1 MKDAIALNLNGIEKG
16 FCGVQVL
23 HGINLVLRQGEVLGL
38 VGENGA
44 GKSTIM
50 NIIGGVHFKDSGTM
64 EVFGKVYNPV
74 SPKNAMNEGISFIHQ
89 ELNLFSNLT
98 VAENMFIEDF
108 PTNKAKAI
116 DYKKINEKTQE
127 IIMHYSL
134 PVKPN
139 TIVGS
144 LSTGVC
150 QMIEIA
156 KGLMRNARIMIFDE
170 PTTSLS
176 HSEKEKLFHTIREL
190 KSKNISIIYISHI
203 LEDVFELSDSIAV
216 LRDGCIVYDDKAEN
230 ITQEKLIAQM
240 VGREIDQLYPQCEKE
255 TEEEITLSA
264 QNIISSDGK
273 VKDMSLDLHKSE
285 ILGMY
290 GLVGSGRTE
299 FVRAIYGLSGMVSGE
314 IKVKGVKVSNPTP
327 QKSIKNGIAL
337 VSEDR
342 HLEGL
347 LLAKPVSENL
357 TLVKIKDI
365 LKRFSVVDQKEE
377 EKIITESIRKLNIK
391 VTDAQKQTAD
401 SLSGGNQ
408 QKIVFGKWI
417 AIDPDIFIL
426 DEPTRGVDVGAK
438 FEIYSIIME
447 MAKKGASVL
456 VISSEME
463 ELMGICDRIIVVKD
477 GAISGEL
484 SKEEFSQEAIIKLAL

>member
-1 MKDAIALNLNGIEKG
+1 
-16 FCGVQVL
+16 
-23 HGINLVLRQGEVLGL
+23 
-38 VGENGA
+38 
-44 GKSTIM
+44 
-50 NIIGGVHFKDSGTM
+50 
-64 EVFGKVYNPV
+64 
-74 SPKNAMNEGISFIHQ
+74 
-89 ELNLFSNLT
+89 
-98 VAENMFIEDF
+98 
-108 PTNKAKAI
+108 
-116 DYKKINEKTQE
+116 
-127 IIMHYSL
+127 
-134 PVKPN
+134 
-139 TIVGS
+139 
-144 LSTGVC
+144 
-150 QMIEIA
+150 
-156 KGLMRNARIMIFDE
+156 MIFDE

-176 HSEKEKLFHTIREL
+176 HTEKEKLFRTIREL

-216 LRDGCIVYDDKAEN
+216 LRDGCIVHYDKVEN
-230 ITQEKLIAQM
+230 ITQEQLIAKM
-240 VGREIDQLYPQCEKE
+240 VGREIDQLYPQCDKKI
-255 TEEEITLSA
+255 EEEITLSA

-273 VKDMSLDLHKSE
+273 VKDMSLELHKSE

-299 FVRAIYGLSGMVSGE
+299 FVRAIYGLGGMVSGE
-314 IKVKGVKVSNPTP
+314 ITVKGQKISNPTP
-327 QKSIKNGIAL
+327 QKSINNGIAF

-347 LLAKPVSENL
+347 LLSKPVSENL

-365 LKRFSVVDQKEE
+365 LKRFSVVDHKREE
-377 EKIITESIRKLNIK
+377 EIIVDSIRKLSIK

-408 QKIVFGKWI
+408 QKLVFGKWI
-417 AIDPDIFIL
+417 AIEPDIFIM

-438 FEIYSIIME
+438 FEIYTIIME

-477 GAISGEL
+477 GLISGEL
-484 SKEEFSQEAIIKLAL
+484 KKEDFSQEAVIKLAL

>member
-1 MKDAIALNLNGIEKG
+1 MMEAIALKLNGIEKS

-23 HGINLVLRQGEVLGL
+23 HGIDLTLKQGEVLGL

-44 GKSTIM
+44 GKSTMM
-50 NIIGGVHFKDSGTM
+50 NVIGGVHLRDSGTM
-64 EVFGKVYNPV
+64 EVFEKPYDPV
-74 SPKNAMNEGISFIHQ
+74 SPKSAMSEGISFIHQ

-108 PTNKAKAI
+108 PANGIKAI
-116 DYKKINEKTQE
+116 DYKTINEQTQK
-127 IIMHYSL
+127 IIEHFAL

-139 TIVGS
+139 MIVS
-144 LSTGVC
+144 VLSTGVC

-176 HSEKEKLFHTIREL
+176 HSEKEKLFRTIREL

-216 LRDGCIVYDDKAEN
+216 LRDGCIVFDDRAEN
-230 ITQEKLIAQM
+230 IKQEQLIAKM
-240 VGREIDQLYPQCEKE
+240 VGREIDQLYPQCEKKI
-255 TEEEITLSA
+255 EEEITLSA
-264 QNIISSDGK
+264 QHIISSDGK
-273 VKDMSLDLHKSE
+273 VRDMSLELHKSE

-299 FVRAIYGLSGMVSGE
+299 FVRTIYGLGGMVSGE
-314 IKVKGVKVSNPTP
+314 IKVKGQKISNPSP
-327 QKSIKNGIAL
+327 QKSINNGIAF
-337 VSEDR
+337 VSENR

-347 LLAKPVSENL
+347 LLTKPVSQNL

-365 LKRFSVVDQKEE
+365 LKRFFVVDHKKEE
-377 EKIITESIRKLNIK
+377 EIIIDLIRKLNIK
-391 VTDAQKQTAD
+391 VTDAHKQTAD

-408 QKIVFGKWI
+408 QKLVFGKWI
-417 AIDPDIFIL
+417 AIEPEIFIM

-447 MAKKGASVL
+447 MARKGASVL

-477 GAISGEL
+477 GTISGEL
-484 SKEEFSQEAIIKLAL
+484 RKDEFDQEAVIKLAL